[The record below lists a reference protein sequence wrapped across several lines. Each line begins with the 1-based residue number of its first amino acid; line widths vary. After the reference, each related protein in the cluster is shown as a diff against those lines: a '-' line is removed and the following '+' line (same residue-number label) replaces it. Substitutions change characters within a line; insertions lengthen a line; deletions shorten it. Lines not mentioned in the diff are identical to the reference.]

1 MTKEITDLMGNIIR
15 MQSTLDNKQ
24 KSYDDNMRELR
35 LLDGQIQDLLQNID
49 LRTQDLSKLLQDSAK
64 QLG

>member
-1 MTKEITDLMGNIIR
+1 MTKEITDLMGNLIR

-24 KSYDDNMRELR
+24 KSYDDNMVESQ
-35 LLDGQIQDLLQNID
+35 LLDTQIKELLENIN
-49 LRTQDLSKLLQDSAK
+49 LKTQDLNKLLQDSAK

>member
-1 MTKEITDLMGNIIR
+1 MTKEITDLMGNLIR

-24 KSYDDNMRELR
+24 KSYDDNMTELR
-35 LLDGQIQDLLQNID
+35 FLEGQIQDLLQNID

>member
-1 MTKEITDLMGNIIR
+1 MTKEITDLMGNLIR

-24 KSYDDNMRELR
+24 KSYDDNMTELR
-35 LLDGQIQDLLQNID
+35 LLEGQIQDLLQNID